1 MEEKT
6 KIKLK
11 IKPKQQPIKRKPKIP
26 SLEIDNLLLQ
36 ELLQG
41 KEEKPKEKI
50 VKVDGVEV
58 PKIKKDVKLPEIEE
72 GEQKLVS
79 LKYPLI
85 PRSSKGHVFA
95 SVYIFWDGTSNEF
108 VYQVKEP
115 EVSDENKKILEKIK
129 EFIQEKIDIDF
140 TKLRKKEA
148 IHYINKMFDDAL
160 EYFKVFERSETKE
173 IFRYYIFRDF
183 IGLERI
189 EPILQ
194 DPNIEDISADGVNV
208 PIYVYHKDPRFG
220 SVRTNRMFKTR
231 TELDSFIMKLSER
244 CGKTISIA
252 NPLLNGTLPDGS
264 RVQATFESDIARR
277 GSNFTIRK
285 FTEKPL
291 TPVDLLK
298 YGTIDLTVMAYL
310 WLAVEYG
317 SSVLISGGTASG
329 KTSLLNVL
337 SLFIKPQLKIISIE
351 DTAELRL
358 CHQHWIPQ
366 VARVPIAGEKKEIDL
381 YQLLKE
387 SLRQRPDY
395 IIVGEVR
402 GMEAYVLFQQIA
414 LGHAALSTIH
424 AETFP
429 KLIDRL
435 TTPPISLPSS
445 LLGNL
450 DLVIFVER
458 IKRKGKY
465 LRRVSNVTEVVGYD
479 REAKLPLTN
488 EVFVWDILCDEFS
501 IKNKSY
507 LLKKI
512 MINTGMNERGVKNE
526 INDRTKVLYWL
537 AKRKIDDYRKVAS
550 IINLFYTTREY
561 LMDRI
566 EGGI

>member
-1 MEEKT
+1 
-6 KIKLK
+6 
-11 IKPKQQPIKRKPKIP
+11 
-26 SLEIDNLLLQ
+26 
-36 ELLQG
+36 
-41 KEEKPKEKI
+41 
-50 VKVDGVEV
+50 
-58 PKIKKDVKLPEIEE
+58 
-72 GEQKLVS
+72 
-79 LKYPLI
+79 
-85 PRSSKGHVFA
+85 
-95 SVYIFWDGTSNEF
+95 
-108 VYQVKEP
+108 
-115 EVSDENKKILEKIK
+115 
-129 EFIQEKIDIDF
+129 
-140 TKLRKKEA
+140 
-148 IHYINKMFDDAL
+148 
-160 EYFKVFERSETKE
+160 
-173 IFRYYIFRDF
+173 
-183 IGLERI
+183 
-189 EPILQ
+189 
-194 DPNIEDISADGVNV
+194 
-208 PIYVYHKDPRFG
+208 
-220 SVRTNRMFKTR
+220 
-231 TELDSFIMKLSER
+231 
-244 CGKTISIA
+244 
-252 NPLLNGTLPDGS
+252 
-264 RVQATFESDIARR
+264 
-277 GSNFTIRK
+277 
-285 FTEKPL
+285 
-291 TPVDLLK
+291 
-298 YGTIDLTVMAYL
+298 
-310 WLAVEYG
+310 
-317 SSVLISGGTASG
+317 
-329 KTSLLNVL
+329 
-337 SLFIKPQLKIISIE
+337 
-351 DTAELRL
+351 
-358 CHQHWIPQ
+358 
-366 VARVPIAGEKKEIDL
+366 
-381 YQLLKE
+381 
-387 SLRQRPDY
+387 
-395 IIVGEVR
+395 VGEVR